1 MAFKRNCDNAFNYH
15 DFVEYLTTAFP
26 ERIGKFNKMKRYTN
40 GDNSLANCL
49 DITLD
54 QLKKAYRTVR
64 KDTSKIDIGGTD
76 TKIGINPYTG
86 VYDRNN
92 PYITVE
98 HNMAMLVCSSKR
110 KDEVPVYF
118 MMYKYG
124 YDCHFSESYIHVFI
138 PTKGNTY
145 DKKNKCAYNELDVE
159 HIIQPNFNLMLNNF
173 YANMDLGEI
182 SCSVYTYPEHLGN
195 IEIYWTCVL
204 NSAEYGRYI
213 IKDSTNGIDTWYIG
227 DYVER
232 NNHPG
237 DLPGFNK
244 YIKEKF
250 GVDLHF
256 SHIVDGKQI
265 SSWDA
270 NCPEKTCEEWKDEN
284 DRQYEIARNYIIE
297 HDVCTPVYDRV
308 NHAITGLK
316 DVCRYGVIDFDIV
329 KIRPLPYEVDE
340 SRLRFR

>member
-26 ERIGKFNKMKRYTN
+26 ERIGKFNKIKGYTN

-64 KDTSKIDIGGTD
+64 TDTSKIDIGGTE

-86 VYDRNN
+86 AYDRDN
-92 PYITVE
+92 PYVTIE

-110 KDEVPVYF
+110 ENEVPIYF

-145 DKKNKCAYNELDVE
+145 DKKNKCAYNELDRV
-159 HIIQPNFNLMLNNF
+159 HTLQPNFNLMLDNF
-173 YANMDLGEI
+173 YSSMELREI
-182 SCSVYTYPEHLGN
+182 SCFTYPEYNFEN
-195 IEIYWTCVL
+195 IEIYKVYDSGCG
-204 NSAEYGRYI
+204 YGRPI
-213 IKDSTNGIDTWYIG
+213 IKDFTSGIDNWYIG
-227 DYVER
+227 DFVE
-232 NNHPG
+232 HDTVLKG
-237 DLPGFNK
+237 LPGFDK
-244 YIKEKF
+244 YIKENF

-256 SHIVDGKQI
+256 SHIADGKQVF
-265 SSWDA
+265 WND
-270 NCPEKTCEEWKDEN
+270 NCSEETYEEWKDE
-284 DRQYEIARNYIIE
+284 DERQFGIAYDYIKE
-297 HDVCTPVYDRV
+297 HIVCSPVYDKV
-308 NHAITGLK
+308 NHAITGFK
-316 DVCRYGVIDFDIV
+316 TVSRGGIVEFDIV
-329 KIRPLPYEVDE
+329 NIRPLPYEVDE

>member
-15 DFVEYLTTAFP
+15 DFVEYLTTTFP
-26 ERIGKFNKMKRYTN
+26 ERIGKFNKMKGYTN

-86 VYDRNN
+86 VYDRDN
-92 PYITVE
+92 PYVTVE

-159 HIIQPNFNLMLNNF
+159 HIIQPNFDLMLDNF

-182 SCSVYTYPEHLGN
+182 SYSELTYPEYLGD
-195 IEIYWTCVL
+195 IEIYHVL
-204 NSAEYGRYI
+204 DSCCDGCDNFGRYI
-213 IKDSTNGIDTWYIG
+213 IKDSTSGIDDWYIG
-227 DYVER
+227 DSVKH
-232 NNHPG
+232 NITLKG
-237 DLPGFNK
+237 LPGFDK
-244 YIKEKF
+244 YIKENF
-250 GVDLHF
+250 GVDLHL
-256 SHIVDGKQI
+256 SHIVDGKQVFC
-265 SSWDA
+265 DY
-270 NCPEKTCEEWKDEN
+270 NCSEEAYKEWKDE
-284 DRQYEIARNYIIE
+284 DERQFMTAYNYVEE
-297 HDVCTPVYDRV
+297 HTICTPVYDRI
-308 NHAITGLK
+308 NHAITGFK
-316 DVCRYGVIDFDIV
+316 TVGRGGVINFDIV
-329 KIRPLPYEVDE
+329 NIRPLPYEVDE
-340 SRLRFR
+340 SRL